1 LELEVNDQ
9 VFVAL
14 ACLVGAVPVV
24 WVAARMVLRDASA
37 IRSMMETQ

>member
-1 LELEVNDQ
+1 VEVTDQ
-9 VFVAL
+9 VLVAL

-24 WVAARMVLRDASA
+24 WLAARLMLRDVSA